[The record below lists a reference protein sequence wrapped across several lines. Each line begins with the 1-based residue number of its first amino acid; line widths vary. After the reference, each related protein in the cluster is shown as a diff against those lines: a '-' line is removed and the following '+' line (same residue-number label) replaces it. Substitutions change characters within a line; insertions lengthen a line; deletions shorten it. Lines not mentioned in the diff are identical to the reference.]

1 MTIFLIYYILYSEIL
16 MMYKSWD
23 ALNKRPCLK
32 LRIYNI

>member
-1 MTIFLIYYILYSEIL
+1 MTIFSEIL